1 MDSPQGSLPGGINLS
16 WSLHLTPNE
25 NKALNFEQDLNNC
38 WPSTAVWPYL
48 AEIAKSGRFH
58 YRTSTNTWTWEITT
72 FVEIQ
77 MEVATH
83 KIVTCPLLKKVLH
96 AGQRGRVL
104 QCFHNPVRRLI
115 CRCERLKMMGPQYR
129 AQQRAFV
136 TIPGLP
142 SASIIWVFKSQSE
155 YRS

>member
-1 MDSPQGSLPGGINLS
+1 MDLRVLYQMELTFNEVYISHQMKTKPWILNKTWITVDLP
-16 WSLHLTPNE
+16 
-25 NKALNFEQDLNNC
+25 
-38 WPSTAVWPYL
+38 VWPYL

-83 KIVTCPLLKKVLH
+83 KILTSPLLKKVLH

-115 CRCERLKMMGPQYR
+115 CCCERLKMVGPQYK

-142 SASIIWVFKSQSE
+142 SASIILVFISQLE